1 MGNRRRFGWDK
12 GGWER
17 DRGRDRG
24 DPRSVPSD
32 TRVTRGVKGW
42 IETDPYPVGHHPI
55 HPPHATTLPPEE
67 GKKKKK
73 REGKKTVRPERKGTK
88 GKERKGRPIRQ
99 KETQSGAKGRT
110 NRTRGRASMASL
122 TVHRTPKRASMARSA
137 RLTKRIGKVATRAL
151 DPDNTSVLVAG
162 GGGVAMDVAR
172 ALKDRGAWVW
182 CMQRSEARRAEVEDM
197 FAFLVKADALDAES
211 VGKAMDAA
219 DGLDVVV
226 STVGGTTAQ
235 PQADGQGNINLIEQA
250 AKRGVKR
257 FVLVTSIGTG
267 DSKDAPPK
275 PVYDTLQPV
284 LVEKTK
290 AEERL
295 KELGG
300 DMEYVIVRP
309 GGLKS
314 DPATGNGVLTE
325 DVRVCGAI
333 HREDVA
339 ELVCQAVFSEAAKNK
354 VLSAVD
360 RNQLFGEPE
369 FETFQL

>member
-1 MGNRRRFGWDK
+1 MATRRTIQPTWNAK
-12 GGWER
+12 
-17 DRGRDRG
+17 
-24 DPRSVPSD
+24 
-32 TRVTRGVKGW
+32 
-42 IETDPYPVGHHPI
+42 
-55 HPPHATTLPPEE
+55 
-67 GKKKKK
+67 GKK
-73 REGKKTVRPERKGTK
+73 
-88 GKERKGRPIRQ
+88 
-99 KETQSGAKGRT
+99 RT
-110 NRTRGRASMASL
+110 
-122 TVHRTPKRASMARSA
+122 H
-137 RLTKRIGKVATRAL
+137 RIGKVNTMAL

-172 ALKDRGAWVW
+172 ALNDRGAWVW

-197 FAFLVKADALDAES
+197 LAFLVKADALDAEA

-235 PQADGQGNINLIEQA
+235 PQADGQGNINLIEEA

-275 PVYDTLQPV
+275 PVYDTLEPV

-295 KELGG
+295 KELGNE
-300 DMEYVIVRP
+300 MEYVIVRP

-339 ELVCQAVFSEAAKNK
+339 ELVCQAVFSEKAKNK

-369 FETFQL
+369 FDVFVL

>member
-1 MGNRRRFGWDK
+1 MQARTAMATRRTIQPTWN
-12 GGWER
+12 
-17 DRGRDRG
+17 
-24 DPRSVPSD
+24 
-32 TRVTRGVKGW
+32 
-42 IETDPYPVGHHPI
+42 
-55 HPPHATTLPPEE
+55 A
-67 GKKKKK
+67 
-73 REGKKTVRPERKGTK
+73 KGTK
-88 GKERKGRPIRQ
+88 
-99 KETQSGAKGRT
+99 RT
-110 NRTRGRASMASL
+110 
-122 TVHRTPKRASMARSA
+122 H
-137 RLTKRIGKVATRAL
+137 RIGKVNTMAL

-197 FAFLVKADALDAES
+197 LAFLVKADALDAEA

-235 PQADGQGNINLIEQA
+235 PQADGQGNINLIEEA

-275 PVYDTLQPV
+275 PVYDTLEPV

-295 KELGG
+295 KELGNE
-300 DMEYVIVRP
+300 MEYVIVRP

-339 ELVCQAVFSEAAKNK
+339 ELVCQAVFSEKAKNK

-369 FETFQL
+369 FDVFVL